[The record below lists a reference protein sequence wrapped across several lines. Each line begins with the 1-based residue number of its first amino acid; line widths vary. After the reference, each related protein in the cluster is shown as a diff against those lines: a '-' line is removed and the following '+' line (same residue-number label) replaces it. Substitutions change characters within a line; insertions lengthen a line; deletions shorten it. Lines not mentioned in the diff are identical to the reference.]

1 MKHKSLYLVI
11 LLAVGLIFMGVTL
24 AQRPFSDVDPA
35 KHANLAAA
43 QHHMA
48 EAFEK
53 LGEAQKEY
61 KEQLGGHAEKAKEL
75 LEQASR
81 ETKEAA
87 EYVDQHHK

>member
-1 MKHKSLYLVI
+1 MKQKTVYLAV

-24 AQRPFSDVDPA
+24 AQRPVTNVDPA

-43 QHHMA
+43 QHHMV

-53 LGEAQKEY
+53 LEEAQKANKDE
-61 KEQLGGHAEKAKEL
+61 LGGHAEKAKEL

-87 EYVDQHHK
+87 EYADHHHK